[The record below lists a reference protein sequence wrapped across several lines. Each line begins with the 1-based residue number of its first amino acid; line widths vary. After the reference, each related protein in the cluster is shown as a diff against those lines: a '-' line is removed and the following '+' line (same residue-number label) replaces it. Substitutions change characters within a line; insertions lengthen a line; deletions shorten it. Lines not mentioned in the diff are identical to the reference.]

1 MKKESHINY
10 KILFLIL
17 NLIKSINEKLNETRN
32 RIEKKKKWKDKRSN
46 NSKTVI
52 ISKIFRNLISNNR
65 VDILRRKRR
74 KQYQNEKVN
83 VENTTFRHKS
93 QVKFASN
100 LGFKNISKIYQ
111 KLKNF
116 ILIFIKINIPS
127 IQLSHIR
134 EKVSKLFIILNK
146 VKIKIGIMFEIKMN
160 TFFDILKKLKQ
171 ILSFIYIERSKYFFK
186 WNIGKINKLN
196 NYLKLSKA
204 IFLKNLNIVLIF
216 RYLKYQKEY
225 LD

>member
-52 ISKIFRNLISNNR
+52 ITKIFRNLISNNR
-65 VDILRRKRR
+65 VNILMRKKR
-74 KQYQNEKVN
+74 KLYQTEKVN
-83 VENTTFRHKS
+83 VENTTFQHKS

-100 LGFKNISKIYQ
+100 FGLKITSKIYQ
-111 KLKNF
+111 KLKYF
-116 ILIFIKINIPS
+116 ILILIKINILS

-134 EKVSKLFIILNK
+134 EKVTKLFIILNM
-146 VKIKIGIMFEIKMN
+146 VK
-160 TFFDILKKLKQ
+160 
-171 ILSFIYIERSKYFFK
+171 
-186 WNIGKINKLN
+186 
-196 NYLKLSKA
+196 
-204 IFLKNLNIVLIF
+204 
-216 RYLKYQKEY
+216 
-225 LD
+225 